1 MTVDK
6 WRVVGGRVY
15 KLAQAFEEML
25 DAVDLARKLK
35 AEKCVFLHRTESG
48 LWAVYWRG
56 KEEEPECKPEYYHS
70 VSRPGTH

>member
-15 KLAQAFEEML
+15 KLAEAFEEML

-35 AEKCVFLHRTESG
+35 PHKYVFLHRSESG
-48 LWAVYWRG
+48 LWAVYWRR
-56 KEEEPECKPEYYHS
+56 KEKEIECQPEYEHS
-70 VSRPGTH
+70 LSSEAH

>member
-35 AEKCVFLHRTESG
+35 SEKYVFLHRADNG
-48 LWAVYWRG
+48 LWAVYWRE
-56 KEEEPECKPEYYHS
+56 KEKEIECKPEYQHNLS
-70 VSRPGTH
+70 SGTH

>member
-15 KLAQAFEEML
+15 KLAEAFEEML

-35 AEKCVFLHRTESG
+35 ADKYVFMPTRIRAQPLIWNPLKLVRI
-48 LWAVYWRG
+48 
-56 KEEEPECKPEYYHS
+56 
-70 VSRPGTH
+70 